1 VTVIGM
7 ALMIPA
13 DLGFEVWI
21 TTRPVTGR
29 GRGDAAKFRTDS
41 SVSHVASLA

>member
-29 GRGDAAKFRTDS
+29 GDAAKFRTDS